1 MFKKIKTLFKRKKI
15 LGFLYNNKRLNISNN
30 MLIDELDIT
39 FDELMDM
46 PIEESKK
53 ILVRWLKE
61 KNLFRKYMKDVDKS
75 KKKTPINNVYDF
87 FTDVKKIEKEWEY
100 IEFGFF
106 YSFKII

>member
-1 MFKKIKTLFKRKKI
+1 MFKKIKTLFKRKNI

-30 MLIDELDIT
+30 LLIDKLDIT

-61 KNLFRKYMKDVDKS
+61 KNLFRTYMKHVDKIN
-75 KKKTPINNVYDF
+75 KKTPINNVYDF
-87 FTDVKKIEKEWEY
+87 FTDVKKIETEWSY
-100 IEFGFF
+100 IEFAFF